1 MEMNDFEM
9 KVRDKIFEVEKN
21 LNYFA
26 GFLKAKKND
35 AAVEKIEEFL
45 KFLGGL
51 KRTENFC
58 KGCE

>member
-1 MEMNDFEM
+1 MGRVKMEMNDFEM
-9 KVRDKIFEVEKN
+9 EVRDKIFEVEKN

-45 KFLGGL
+45 KFLAGL
-51 KRTENFC
+51 EK
-58 KGCE
+58 